1 MTMWPDGFT
10 TRYRIA
16 KDTLILDL
24 GTRMRVLSS
33 APRGGGLRTT
43 RYIVNHQVPSN
54 PVRQATHSKWEHP
67 ARYLK
72 RIAVDLGVDP
82 DCVGLMTAVPMKQVV
97 TCRDERRMESGS
109 SVLPPSV

>member
-43 RYIVNHQVPSN
+43 RYIVNHQVPPILFGRRLTRSGN
-54 PVRQATHSKWEHP
+54 ILPVTSSESRWIWEWIP
-67 ARYLK
+67 IVSA
-72 RIAVDLGVDP
+72 
-82 DCVGLMTAVPMKQVV
+82 
-97 TCRDERRMESGS
+97 
-109 SVLPPSV
+109 